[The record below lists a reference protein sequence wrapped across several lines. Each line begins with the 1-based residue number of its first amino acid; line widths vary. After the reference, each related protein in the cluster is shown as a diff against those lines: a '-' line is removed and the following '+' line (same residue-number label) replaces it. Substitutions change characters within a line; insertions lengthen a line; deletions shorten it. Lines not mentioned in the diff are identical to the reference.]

1 MLFSLKDLSSKL
13 SPSAGAEGLH
23 TVKMNTFTLHHFES
37 FTGMM
42 FVLNTAPEVQG
53 ELQFF
58 CDDVRLPSGRIST
71 YPQICSIFYERYVS
85 GTPVHLHTPLRG
97 LRRQEPTL

>member
-13 SPSAGAEGLH
+13 SPTAGAEGLH

-53 ELQFF
+53 ELQCL
-58 CDDVRLPSGRIST
+58 CDDVKISSDRVSPSNLPD
-71 YPQICSIFYERYVS
+71 F
-85 GTPVHLHTPLRG
+85 L
-97 LRRQEPTL
+97 